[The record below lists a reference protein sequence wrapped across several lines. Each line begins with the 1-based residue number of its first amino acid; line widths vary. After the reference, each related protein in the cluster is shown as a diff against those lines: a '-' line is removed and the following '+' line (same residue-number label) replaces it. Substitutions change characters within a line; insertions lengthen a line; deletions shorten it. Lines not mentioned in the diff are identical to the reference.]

1 MTTAVRKSI
10 LLVLTTLAP
19 LLASAQAN
27 HKKDKGLLPPSYFSA
42 EPELDGIKI
51 TWITGVEINNSRFI
65 LERSFSGDDFSE
77 LTSMACGGS
86 TKILNVYTVSDKN
99 PVEGTQF
106 YRLRLTDSEGR
117 ESLSNAIAVRWRPN
131 ETIRVYPNPTTGDLF
146 VNIAP
151 QLNGQTGK
159 LLINHTNGQVIVSR
173 PFRVAGSTQG
183 MKLLNGAEKLKPG
196 KYLVTLNF
204 KEHSYSQ
211 LIVSR

>member
-1 MTTAVRKSI
+1 MITAEKKFI
-10 LLVLTTLAP
+10 LLLFSILAP
-19 LLASAQAN
+19 LVLSAQAN
-27 HKKDKGLLPPSYFSA
+27 HKKDKGLLPPAYFSA
-42 EPELDGIKI
+42 EPEFDGIKI
-51 TWITGVEINNSRFI
+51 SWITVSEQNNSHFI

-86 TKILNVYTVSDKN
+86 AKILNSYTVSDKN
-99 PVEGTQF
+99 PVEGVQF
-106 YRLRLTDSEGR
+106 YRLRLTDAEGR
-117 ESLSNAIAVRWRPN
+117 EALSRTIAVRWMPN

-173 PFRVAGSTQG
+173 PFRVTGSTQG
-183 MKLLNGAEKLKPG
+183 MKLLKGAEKLKPG